1 MVRRNR
7 CKQDHKE
14 RENITNTEKWYAKQ
28 AHPVG
33 LSRKL

>member
-1 MVRRNR
+1 MIFFR
-7 CKQDHKE
+7 KSFKMFYS
-14 RENITNTEKWYAKQ
+14 EKWYAKQ